1 MVSSI
6 KFNYIN
12 VWGFRRAGCLKIGSL
27 VDKNNLILDIQAG
40 LPKGHPLKA
49 TSALTK
55 CEKMKMPTLPNP
67 FWLEN
72 NSVSLDEWLETDP
85 DIIKLRKFGVWTDLC
100 DRIASFSTY
109 FYNTEHSAQ
118 ISGPRFY

>member
-40 LPKGHPLKA
+40 LPKGHEKPKNIEREMVAFANA
-49 TSALTK
+49 TGGTILIGVNDNLAAPSGAF
-55 CEKMKMPTLPNP
+55 CPEKIKKS
-67 FWLEN
+67 
-72 NSVSLDEWLETDP
+72 NSY
-85 DIIKLRKFGVWTDLC
+85 IKHVLL
-100 DRIASFSTY
+100 A
-109 FYNTEHSAQ
+109 
-118 ISGPRFY
+118 